1 MQKRMLFALLAIG
14 AMMFGAAESY
24 AQSILNLPRASQ
36 HALVTQRVGIT
47 DISINYSRP
56 LVNKRQIW
64 GKLVPYGQVWRAGA
78 NENTTIEFTDP
89 VTVEGKQLPKGT
101 YGLHM
106 IPGES
111 EWTVIFSKTATAW
124 GSFSYKEDE
133 DALRV
138 SVKPQSSEFREAL
151 VYDFDEVTP
160 DSTLVTMRWEKVAVP
175 FRIGVPV
182 SDVVQADLKNQLRG
196 GSQYIWESW
205 DEAANY
211 FLASKTN
218 LPQALDYANRSIQV
232 ESRFDNLI
240 TKSQV
245 LEALGK
251 KDEASTV
258 RAQALDVANA
268 LQVHSYGRQL
278 QTQGQHDQALA
289 LFRTN
294 IKKYPKGWV
303 AHNEAARLAVAQGD
317 YDNAVKEMKLAASEA
332 PDIYKSPLN
341 GLVKRLEAKEDIN
354 K

>member
-1 MQKRMLFALLAIG
+1 MQKRMLLAFLAVG

-47 DISINYSRP
+47 DISVNYSRP

-78 NENTTIEFTDP
+78 NENTTIEFSDP
-89 VTVEGKQLPKGT
+89 VTVEGKQLAKGV

-106 IPGES
+106 IPGEN

-151 VYDFDEVTP
+151 AYDFDEITP
-160 DSTLVTMRWEKVAVP
+160 DSTLVSMRWEKVAVP
-175 FRIGVPV
+175 FRISVPV
-182 SDVVQADLKNQLRG
+182 RDVVQADLKNQLRG

-211 FLASKTN
+211 FLATKTN

-258 RAQALDVANA
+258 RAQALEVANA

-294 IKKYPKGWV
+294 IKRYPKGWV

>member
-1 MQKRMLFALLAIG
+1 MQKRMLLAFLAIG
-14 AMMFGAAESY
+14 ALMFGAAGSS

-89 VTVEGKQLPKGT
+89 VTVEGKQLAKGV

-106 IPGES
+106 IPGEN
-111 EWTVIFSKTATAW
+111 EWTVIFSKAATAW

-138 SVKPQSSEFREAL
+138 SVKPQSSEFHEAL
-151 VYDFDEVTP
+151 AYDFDEVTP
-160 DSTLVTMRWEKVAVP
+160 DSTLVSMRWEKVAVP
-175 FRIGVPV
+175 FRISVPV

-211 FLASKTN
+211 FLATKTN

>member
-1 MQKRMLFALLAIG
+1 MSKRLLLALLAIG
-14 AMMFGAAESY
+14 ALVPPATESY

-47 DISINYSRP
+47 DITINYSRP

-89 VTVEGKQLPKGT
+89 VTVEGKQLARGL
-101 YGLHM
+101 YGIHM
-106 IPGES
+106 IPGEN
-111 EWTVIFSKTATAW
+111 EWTIIFSKVASAW
-124 GSFSYKEDE
+124 GSFTYKEDE

-138 SVKPQSSEFREAL
+138 TVKPQPSEFSEAL
-151 VYDFDEVTP
+151 LYDFDEVTP
-160 DSTLVTMRWEKVAVP
+160 DSTVVAMRWEKVAAP

-182 SDVVQADLKNQLRG
+182 NDIVQADLKTQLRG

-211 FLASKTN
+211 LLASKVN
-218 LPQALDYANRSIQV
+218 LPQALDYANHSIQV
-232 ESRFDNLI
+232 ESRFDNLL

-245 LEALGK
+245 FEAMGK
-251 KDEASTV
+251 KDESVAV
-258 RAQALDVANA
+258 RNQALDLASA
-268 LQVHSYGRQL
+268 IQIHSFARQL
-278 QTQGQHDQALA
+278 QFQGHQDQAFE

-294 IKKYPKGWV
+294 IKKYP
-303 AHNEAARLAVAQGD
+303 NEWITHSEVARLSCAKGD
-317 YDNAVKEMKLAASEA
+317 FDNAVKEMKVAAAGA
-332 PDIYKSPLN
+332 PDIYKSAFS

>member
-1 MQKRMLFALLAIG
+1 MHKRILLAFLAIG
-14 AMMFGAAESY
+14 TPILGAIESY
-24 AQSILNLPRASQ
+24 AQSILNLPRPSQ

-56 LVNKRQIW
+56 LVNNRQIW

-78 NENTTIEFTDP
+78 NENTTIEFSDP
-89 VTVEGKQLPKGT
+89 VTIEGNQLAKGI

-106 IPGES
+106 IPGEN

-124 GSFSYKEDE
+124 GSFSYKQED

-138 SVKPQSSEFREAL
+138 SVKPQPSEFREAL
-151 VYDFDEVTP
+151 AYDFDDMKP

-182 SDVVQADLKNQLRG
+182 GDVVQADLKNQLRG

-211 FLASKTN
+211 LLASKTN

-232 ESRFDNLI
+232 ESRFDNLL

-245 LEALGK
+245 LQALGK
-251 KDEASTV
+251 KDESAAV

-268 LQVHSYGRQL
+268 LQVHGLARQL
-278 QTQGQHDQALA
+278 QTQGHQDQALE

-294 IKKYPKGWV
+294 LKKYPKGWV
-303 AHNEAARLAVAQGD
+303 AHNEVARLSVAKGD
-317 YDNAVKEMKLAASEA
+317 FDSAVKEMKLAASEA
-332 PDIYKSPLN
+332 PDIYKSALD
-341 GLVKRLEAKEDIN
+341 GLVKRLEAKDDIN

>member
-1 MQKRMLFALLAIG
+1 MQKRMLLAFLAIG
-14 AMMFGAAESY
+14 ALMFGAAGSS

-89 VTVEGKQLPKGT
+89 VTVEGKQLAKGV

-106 IPGES
+106 IPGEN

-151 VYDFDEVTP
+151 AYDFDEVTP
-160 DSTLVTMRWEKVAVP
+160 DSTLVSMRWEKVAVP
-175 FRIGVPV
+175 FRISVPV

-211 FLASKTN
+211 FLATKTN
-218 LPQALDYANRSIQV
+218 LPQALDYANHSIQV

-294 IKKYPKGWV
+294 IKKFPKGWV

-341 GLVKRLEAKEDIN
+341 GLVKRLEAKDDIN

>member
-1 MQKRMLFALLAIG
+1 MQKRMLLAFLAIG
-14 AMMFGAAESY
+14 ALMFGAAGSY

-89 VTVEGKQLPKGT
+89 VTVEGKQLAKGV

-106 IPGES
+106 IPGEND
-111 EWTVIFSKTATAW
+111 WTVIFSKTATAW

-138 SVKPQSSEFREAL
+138 SVKPQSSEFHEAL
-151 VYDFDEVTP
+151 AYDFDEVTP
-160 DSTLVTMRWEKVAVP
+160 DSTLVSMRWEKVAVP
-175 FRIGVPV
+175 FRISVPV

-211 FLASKTN
+211 FLATKTN
-218 LPQALDYANRSIQV
+218 LPQALDYANHSIQV

>member
-1 MQKRMLFALLAIG
+1 MYKRMLLAVLAIG
-14 AMMFGAAESY
+14 AMILGATESY

-36 HALVTQRVGIT
+36 HALVTQRVGLT
-47 DISINYSRP
+47 DVSINYSRP

-89 VTVEGKQLPKGT
+89 VTVEGKQLAKGT

-106 IPGES
+106 IPGEN
-111 EWTVIFSKTATAW
+111 EWTLIFSKTTTAW

-133 DALRV
+133 DSLRV
-138 SVKPQSSEFREAL
+138 SVKPQAGQFREAL

-160 DSTLVTMRWEKVAVP
+160 ESTLVTMRWEKVAVP

-182 SDVVQADLKNQLRG
+182 ADVVQADLKTQLRG

-211 FLASKTN
+211 LLASKTN
-218 LPQALDYANRSIQV
+218 LPQALDYANHSIQV
-232 ESRFDNLI
+232 ESRFDNLL

-245 LEALGK
+245 LEAMGK
-251 KDEASTV
+251 TDESATA
-258 RAQALDVANA
+258 RAQALDLANA
-268 LQVHSYGRQL
+268 IQVHSYARQL
-278 QTQGQHDQALA
+278 QTQGRQDQALE

-294 IKKYPKGWV
+294 LKKYPKGWV
-303 AHNEAARLAVAQGD
+303 ARNESARLAAAKGD
-317 YDNAVKEMKLAASEA
+317 YDNAVKEMKLAVAEA
-332 PDIYKSPLN
+332 PDIYKPALN
-341 GLVKRLEAKEDIN
+341 GLVKRLEAKDDIN

>member
-1 MQKRMLFALLAIG
+1 MYKRMLLAVLAIG
-14 AMMFGAAESY
+14 AMILGATESY

-36 HALVTQRVGIT
+36 HALVTQRLGIT

-78 NENTTIEFTDP
+78 NENTIIEFTDP
-89 VTVEGKQLPKGT
+89 VSVEGKQLPKGV

-106 IPGES
+106 IPGEN

-138 SVKPQSSEFREAL
+138 SVKPQPSEFREAL
-151 VYDFDEVTP
+151 AYDFDEVTP
-160 DSTLVTMRWEKVAVP
+160 DSTLVSMRWEKVAVP
-175 FRIGVPV
+175 FRISVPV

-196 GSQYIWESW
+196 GSQYIWEGW

-211 FLASKTN
+211 LLASKTN

-232 ESRFDNLI
+232 ESRFDNLM

-245 LEALGK
+245 LDAMGK
-251 KDEASTV
+251 KDEATTV

-268 LQVHSYGRQL
+268 LQVHSYGRLL
-278 QTQGQHDQALA
+278 QTQGQHDQALTI
-289 LFRTN
+289 FRTN

-317 YDNAVKEMKLAASEA
+317 FDNAVKEMKLAASEA

-341 GLVKRLEAKEDIN
+341 GLIKRLEAKEDIN